1 MRIRCA
7 LMRTRTIWVILTCCL
22 ALWGCAHAKLGRVDV
37 PLTGGVRKEIPI
49 HVEAISSNLMGFSGD
64 NANNRERQAKEREL
78 IEKEYAPAIVNAL
91 NEKGFRAQLGSSG
104 VAEGRVLTLSGY
116 VSEYEHGSKAARVMV
131 GFGAGAA
138 ELYTHFTLTD
148 NGTDTVVTEFEILS
162 TSGGRSGQYGFHSSL
177 PGHISDT
184 ADAVAQYLATGRY
197 RR

>member
-1 MRIRCA
+1 MWTRNLCTILACCA
-7 LMRTRTIWVILTCCL
+7 
-22 ALWGCAHAKLGRVDV
+22 ALWSCAHAKLGRVDV

-49 HVEAISSNLMGFSGD
+49 LVETISSNLMGFSGD
-64 NANNRERQAKEREL
+64 NAENRQRQAQEREL
-78 IEKEYAPAIVNAL
+78 IEQEYAPAIVNAL
-91 NEKGFRAQLGSSG
+91 NEKGFRAQLGSG
-104 VAEGRVLTLSGY
+104 GFVEGRALTLSGY
-116 VSEYEHGSKAARVMV
+116 VSEFEHGSKAARVMV

-148 NGTDTVVTEFEILS
+148 NGNDTVVTEFEILS
-162 TSGGRSGQYGFHSSL
+162 TSGGRSGQYGFHTSL